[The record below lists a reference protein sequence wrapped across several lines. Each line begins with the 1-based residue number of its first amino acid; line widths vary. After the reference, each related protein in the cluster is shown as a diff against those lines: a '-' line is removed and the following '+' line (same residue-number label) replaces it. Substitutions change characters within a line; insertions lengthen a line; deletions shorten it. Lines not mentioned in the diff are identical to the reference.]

1 MIRKYTF
8 SSFDNLNLEEIVS
21 YVAENY
27 LIIIVIQTIKMDVD
41 SITKRYLQESE
52 LKKMNKF
59 VRNIDKINYLITHSI
74 VNFIFS
80 QILECAVSNI
90 RHEKA
95 KNGKPYVENSENVKF
110 NISHSYGG
118 AVVAFYKNDI
128 GVDIEFINRKFL
140 FKDITDISFSERE
153 INYIKNDVKKFYK
166 YWVAKEA
173 YLKYDGVG
181 LFKDIKYLEVIY
193 CNEKNIELL
202 DKQKNNVF
210 MIEIYELF
218 GSYIL
223 GICFY

>member
-8 SSFDNLNLEEIVS
+8 SSFDDLNLEDILG

-41 SITKRYLQESE
+41 SIAKRYLQESE

-59 VRNIDKINYLITHSI
+59 VRDIDKINYLTTHSI
-74 VNFIFS
+74 INFIFS
-80 QILECAVSNI
+80 QIIECAVSDI
-90 RHEKA
+90 IHEKA
-95 KNGKPYVENSENVKF
+95 KNGKPYVENSKNVKF
-110 NISHSYGG
+110 NISHSYGC
-118 AVVAFYKNDI
+118 AVVALAKNDI

-140 FKDITDISFSERE
+140 FKDITDISFSKRE
-153 INYIKNDVKKFYK
+153 IGYVKNDAKRFYR

-173 YLKYDGVG
+173 YLKYEGVG
-181 LFKDIKYLEVIY
+181 LFKDIRYLEVIS
-193 CNEKNIELL
+193 CNGKNIELL

-210 MIEIYELF
+210 IIEVYELF

-223 GICFY
+223 GICSY